1 MKKSKFP
8 MLAVICFYVVVGI
21 AACIILFLRGS
32 SLSGN
37 TGAPQTALYEIKPE
51 LSETASGGEPE
62 SSLPSETEP
71 VSLPETSAPEPESSE
86 AVPQETVPETES
98 QEEEPVYYAFTTLN
112 TTSSLHVRESDSM
125 KAKVIARLSPGVT
138 GYVLEKGPVW
148 SLIQSGDITGYAFN
162 EYLEFHEIPKEEF
175 PAP

>member
-32 SLSGN
+32 SLSGD

-51 LSETASGGEPE
+51 LSETASIGEEE
-62 SSLPSETEP
+62 SSLQETD
-71 VSLPETSAPEPESSE
+71 APEPESSDAALQE
-86 AVPQETVPETES
+86 TAPETVPETVPETEP

-148 SLIQSGDITGYAFN
+148 SLIQSGDLTGYVFN
-162 EYLEFHEIPKEEF
+162 EYLEFREIPKEEF